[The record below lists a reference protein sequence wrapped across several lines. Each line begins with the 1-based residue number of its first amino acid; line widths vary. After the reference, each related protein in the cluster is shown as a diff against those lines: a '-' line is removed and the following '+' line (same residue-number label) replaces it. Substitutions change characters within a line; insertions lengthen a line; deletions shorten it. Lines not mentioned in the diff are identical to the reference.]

1 MSILQHSLEELENKL
16 EYYINNGAY
25 MIYWNH
31 GMDSF
36 VYHHPSDERISRHE
50 IMNLK
55 EHTKKGNIL
64 SIKKGGV
71 VDIKGV
77 KLYPLEF
84 EFKDMECPAYFL
96 VTKRGLT
103 DEIAMT
109 PYFFRSEEECDKI
122 YRFMCP
128 K

>member
-1 MSILQHSLEELENKL
+1 MAALLLSLDKLENII
-16 EYYINNGAY
+16 EGYINNGAY

-31 GMDSF
+31 RIDIF
-36 VYHHPSDERISRHE
+36 DYLLESDVAIIRHE

-55 EHTKKGNIL
+55 KHTKKGNIL
-64 SIKKGGV
+64 SIKKCGV

-77 KLYPLEF
+77 QLYPLEF

-109 PYFFRSEEECDKI
+109 PYFFWSEEECDKI

>member
-1 MSILQHSLEELENKL
+1 MAVLQLSLDKLENII
-16 EYYINNGAY
+16 EGYINNGAY

-36 VYHHPSDERISRHE
+36 VYHHPSDEIISRHE

-77 KLYPLEF
+77 KLYTLEF
-84 EFKDMECPAYFL
+84 EFKDMECPAYFSGYK
-96 VTKRGLT
+96 TGT
-103 DEIAMT
+103 D
-109 PYFFRSEEECDKI
+109 
-122 YRFMCP
+122 
-128 K
+128 

>member
-1 MSILQHSLEELENKL
+1 MSILQLSLEELENKL

-36 VYHHPSDERISRHE
+36 VYHHPSDEIISRHE

-55 EHTKKGNIL
+55 EHTNKGNIL

-71 VDIKGV
+71 VDIKEV

-109 PYFFRSEEECDKI
+109 PYFFWSEEECDKI